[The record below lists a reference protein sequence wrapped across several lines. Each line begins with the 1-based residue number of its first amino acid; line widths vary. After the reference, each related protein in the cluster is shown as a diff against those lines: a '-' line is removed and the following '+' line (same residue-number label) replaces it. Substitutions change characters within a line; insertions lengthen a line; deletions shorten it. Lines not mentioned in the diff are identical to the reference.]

1 MAKTFKRVGQMLKS
15 KGGKYYLKFE
25 NQENEP
31 ITIESG
37 DALMLQ
43 KPDEQIDRLVELGKI
58 TSDEGEAKK
67 AKVPGF
73 VKFNVIQVSG
83 E

>member
-1 MAKTFKRVGQMLKS
+1 MAKTFKRVGQMLLS
-15 KGGKYYLKFE
+15 KGGRYYLKFE

-43 KPDEQIDRLVELGKI
+43 KPADQIDRLVEAGKI
-58 TSDEGEAKK
+58 TEQEAAEKK
-67 AKVPGF
+67 EKVPAF